1 MQMDQSYDVIK
12 KLPIILKFFS
22 GYRKSTWNEVICL
35 EGKKRPSSHIPFCV
49 KSKWDQHKSEQKLQE
64 V

>member
-1 MQMDQSYDVIK
+1 MQMDQSYDVIW

-35 EGKKRPSSHIPFCV
+35 EGKK
-49 KSKWDQHKSEQKLQE
+49 KAK
-64 V
+64 